1 MKGFGGFPG
10 GGNVQALMKQAQKM
24 QEQLQKA
31 QEEADK
37 ITAESQSGGGAVKVV
52 ANGKSQVVSLTIA
65 KEAVDPNDVEVLQD
79 MILVAVNGALTEA
92 LDKVK
97 QELSKATGG
106 MSIPG
111 LF

>member
-10 GGNVQALMKQAQKM
+10 GNMQALMKQAQKM

-31 QEEADK
+31 QEQAET

-52 ANGKSQVVSLTIA
+52 ANGKSQVVSLTISR
-65 KEAVDPNDVEVLQD
+65 EAVDPNDVEVLQE
-79 MILVAVNGALTEA
+79 MILVAVNGALHDA
-92 LDKVK
+92 LEKVK
-97 QELSKATGG
+97 QEISKATGG